1 MGARHTKLDCVKR
14 GRRGLIITLGDEP
27 LNPYLPKGSLAEVTG
42 DALQGDVETKAL
54 FHEVRNM
61 YEVYHIHVIHGSD
74 FYGDRANHE
83 WRKILDKN
91 HLRFCKVNEI
101 SSAVTKII
109 TDTAN
114 AAEIN
119 EGTVQQEP
127 KPVMRV
133 LRDLIS
139 W

>member
-1 MGARHTKLDCVKR
+1 MGARHTKLDCLKR

-27 LNPYLPKGSLAEVTG
+27 LNPYLPHGSLAEVTG
-42 DALQGDVETKAL
+42 DTLQGDVETKAL
-54 FHEVRNM
+54 FHEVREM
-61 YEVYHIHVIHGSD
+61 YEIYHIHVIHGSN

-101 SSAVTKII
+101 SNAVTKII

-114 AAEIN
+114 TSRNGSVTGAQNTKHI
-119 EGTVQQEP
+119 TS
-127 KPVMRV
+127 V